1 MGAREDV
8 FVCEVFFV
16 TVEAVWGE
24 ESVWV
29 DYKEVSNTCMTY
41 S

>member
-8 FVCEVFFV
+8 FDCEGFFV

-29 DYKEVSNTCMTY
+29 EY
-41 S
+41 